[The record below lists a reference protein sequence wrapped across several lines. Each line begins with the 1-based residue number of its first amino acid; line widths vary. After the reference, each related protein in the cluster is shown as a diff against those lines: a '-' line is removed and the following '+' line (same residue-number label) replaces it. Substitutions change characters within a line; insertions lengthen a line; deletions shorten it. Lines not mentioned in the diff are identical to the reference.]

1 MSATAAEHVPVLI
14 SGGGPVGLSA
24 FIGLARRSVPAL
36 LVERHPGT
44 AIHPKARGI
53 NVRAMEVFR
62 QWGLEDRIR
71 HAGLAPEDHGYFYRG
86 ASLVADEY
94 DRTGGGGLATEG
106 HALSPT
112 SWMVIS
118 QDALEPVLLEHAREL
133 GVGEIRFGHEL
144 KSLQV
149 DENGVDA
156 VVVERSSGEEHKV
169 RADYLI
175 GADGAYSLVRETLGV
190 GMEGHGPL
198 VHNVSILF
206 EADLAELVAD
216 RRSAVYY
223 LSPDKDQRPRG
234 YPMSVGNPPLDGV
247 MLTVN
252 GVDRWLLVVGFDPER
267 GESLATFD
275 NERCTAA
282 VLRAVG
288 TDDVPVEIVS
298 TMAWSPAAR
307 VAEHYAVGG
316 LAFFVGDA
324 AHEMT
329 PSGAFGLNTGV
340 LDAHGLAWKLA
351 AVVQGRAGP
360 ALLETHHDER
370 HPVGTF
376 TADQSY
382 QLFAGTRPPR
392 PFGNWGVIFG
402 SGYESSGVIPDGTD
416 PPPLHDPVVD
426 HVPVARPGHRAPHVW
441 GDAGGRRVSILDLF
455 GEGFCVVSRSTAWT
469 GSASVVGELLGVP
482 MRELLVGQDF
492 VPGDAAS
499 FDELYGIGD
508 RGCVLVRPDGHVAW
522 RTTDDET
529 ASERLQRALSAILDR
544 PEQAR

>member
-1 MSATAAEHVPVLI
+1 VPVLI
-14 SGGGPVGLSA
+14 SGGGPVGLTA
-24 FIGLARRSVPAL
+24 FIGLARRGVPAL

-62 QWGLEDRIR
+62 QWGIEDRVR
-71 HAGLAPEDHGYFYRG
+71 RAGLAPEDHGYFFRG
-86 ASLVADEY
+86 SSLAADDYE
-94 DRTGGGGLATEG
+94 RTGGGGLATEG

-133 GVGEIRFGHEL
+133 GAGELRFGHEL
-144 KSLQV
+144 RSFV
-149 DENGVDA
+149 MDEDGVDA
-156 VVVERSSGEEHKV
+156 VVVERATGRDQRI

-175 GADGAYSLVRETLGV
+175 AADGAYSLVRETLGV
-190 GMEGHGPL
+190 VMEGHGPL

-206 EADLAELVAD
+206 EADLSDVVAD

-223 LSPDKDQRPRG
+223 VSPDRDQRPRG

-267 GESLATFD
+267 GESIEDFD
-275 NERCTAA
+275 TQRCLE
-282 VLRAVG
+282 VVRRAVG
-288 TDDVPVEIVS
+288 VADLPIQIIS

-307 VAEHYAVGG
+307 VAERYSVGRAH
-316 LAFFVGDA
+316 LVGDA

-329 PSGAFGLNTGV
+329 PSGAFGLNTGM
-340 LDAHGLAWKLA
+340 LDAHGLCWKLA
-351 AVVQGRAGP
+351 AVSQGWAGP
-360 ALLETHHDER
+360 GLLETHHDER

-402 SGYESSGVIPDGTD
+402 AAYESAAVIPDGTAA
-416 PPPLHDPVVD
+416 PQVNDPVVD

-441 GDAGGRRVSILDLF
+441 GEAEGARVSILDMF
-455 GEGFCVVSRSTAWT
+455 GAGFSVVSRTAAWT
-469 GSASVVGELLGVP
+469 QAATTVGEPLGVP
-482 MRELLVGQDF
+482 IRGVLVGEGGAF
-492 VPGDAAS
+492 VPEDAAA
-499 FDELYGIGD
+499 FDELYEIGD
-508 RGCVLVRPDGHVAW
+508 RGCVLVRPDGHVGW
-522 RTTDDET
+522 RVTDDANPED
-529 ASERLQRALSAILDR
+529 RLELALNTILDR
-544 PEQAR
+544 SGRRG

>member
-1 MSATAAEHVPVLI
+1 MNVPVLI
-14 SGGGPVGLSA
+14 SGGGPVGLAA
-24 FIGLARRSVPAL
+24 FIGLARRGIPAL

-62 QWGLEDRIR
+62 QWGIEDRVR
-71 HAGLAPEDHGYFYRG
+71 RAGLAPEDHGYFFRG
-86 ASLVADEY
+86 PSLAADDYE
-94 DRTGGGGLATEG
+94 RTGGGGLATEG

-118 QDALEPVLLEHAREL
+118 QDALEPVLLEHALEL
-133 GVGEIRFGHEL
+133 GVGEVRFGQEL
-144 KSLQV
+144 RSFV
-149 DENGVDA
+149 MDDEGVNA
-156 VVVERSSGEEHKV
+156 FVVERATGREQRI

-190 GMEGHGPL
+190 GMEGQGPL

-206 EADLAELVAD
+206 EADLSDVVAD

-223 LSPDKDQRPRG
+223 LSPDPDQRPRG
-234 YPMSVGNPPLDGV
+234 YPMSVGNPPIDGV

-267 GESLATFD
+267 GESIEDFD
-275 NERCTAA
+275 TQRCLEA
-282 VLRAVG
+282 VRRAVG
-288 TDDVPVEIVS
+288 VADLPIKIIS

-307 VAEHYAVGG
+307 VAERYSVGRTH
-316 LAFFVGDA
+316 LVGDA

-329 PSGAFGLNTGV
+329 PSGAFGLNTGM
-340 LDAHGLAWKLA
+340 LDAHGLCWKLA
-351 AVVQGRAGP
+351 AVSQGWAGP
-360 ALLETHHDER
+360 RLLETHHDER

-402 SGYESSGVIPDGTD
+402 AAYESAAVIPDGTAA
-416 PPPLHDPVVD
+416 PQVNDPVVD

-441 GDAGGRRVSILDLF
+441 GEANGERVSILDRF
-455 GEGFCVVSRSTAWT
+455 GEGFSVVSRSAEWT
-469 GSASVVGELLGVP
+469 RAGVSVGERIGVP
-482 MRELLVGQDF
+482 VRALLVGEGGGFAPD
-492 VPGDAAS
+492 DAAA
-499 FDELYGIGD
+499 FDELYQIGD
-508 RGCVLVRPDGHVAW
+508 HGCVLVRPDGHVGW
-522 RTTDDET
+522 RVTDD
-529 ASERLQRALSAILDR
+529 AHPKGRLAQALDTILDR
-544 PEQAR
+544 SGRRG